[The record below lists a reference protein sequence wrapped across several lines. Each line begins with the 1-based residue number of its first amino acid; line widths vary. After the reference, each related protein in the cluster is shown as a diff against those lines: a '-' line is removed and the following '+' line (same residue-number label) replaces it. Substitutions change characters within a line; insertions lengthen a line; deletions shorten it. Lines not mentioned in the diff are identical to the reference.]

1 MMEMKKIYLTSRG
14 LNTIQ
19 GRKIIQY
26 ALPDEDRS
34 GKRILLVT
42 MAEYEINDILAAACI
57 AMGFSADNIVI
68 YDGYHHVDLRK
79 EFHYIYV
86 SEGNTFE
93 ILYMMKR
100 HGLIPLI
107 LDAMGKGAVYI
118 GSSAGA
124 MIAGTDIYLAKDFD
138 RNFVRMTDFTALELF
153 EGTIIPH
160 YTKEQFDRYYKE
172 LGTYFKERYRQI
184 YYVSDDGIIIM

>member
-1 MMEMKKIYLTSRG
+1 MEMKKIYLTSRG

-19 GRKIIQY
+19 GRKIIQS

-34 GKRILLVT
+34 KKRILLIT
-42 MAEYEINDILAAACI
+42 MAEYEINDILTAACMD
-57 AMGFSADNIVI
+57 MGFSPDNVVI

-79 EFHYIYV
+79 EFHYIYI

-93 ILYMMKR
+93 ILCMIKR
-100 HGLIPLI
+100 HGLVPLI
-107 LDAMGKGAVYI
+107 LDSMGKGAVYI

-124 MIAGTDIYLAKDFD
+124 MIAGTDICLAKDFD

-153 EGTIIPH
+153 EGTVIPH
-160 YTKEQFDRYYKE
+160 YTKEQFERYYDK
-172 LGTYFKERYRQI
+172 LGTYWKERYQQI
-184 YYVSDDGIIIM
+184 YYVPDDGIIAM

>member
-1 MMEMKKIYLTSRG
+1 MKMKKIYLTSRG

-19 GRKIIQY
+19 GRKMIQS

-34 GKRILLVT
+34 RRRILLIT
-42 MAEYEINDILAAACI
+42 MAEYEINDILAAACMD
-57 AMGFSADNIVI
+57 MGFSADNVVI
-68 YDGYHHVDLRK
+68 YDRYHHVDLRK

-100 HGLIPLI
+100 HGLVPLI
-107 LDAMGKGAVYI
+107 LDSMRKGAVYI

-124 MIAGTDIYLAKDFD
+124 MIAGTDICLAKDFD

-153 EGTIIPH
+153 EGTVIPH
-160 YTKEQFDRYYKE
+160 YTKEQFERYYDK
-172 LGTYFKERYRQI
+172 LGNYWKERYQQI
-184 YYVSDDGIIIM
+184 YYVPDDGIIEM